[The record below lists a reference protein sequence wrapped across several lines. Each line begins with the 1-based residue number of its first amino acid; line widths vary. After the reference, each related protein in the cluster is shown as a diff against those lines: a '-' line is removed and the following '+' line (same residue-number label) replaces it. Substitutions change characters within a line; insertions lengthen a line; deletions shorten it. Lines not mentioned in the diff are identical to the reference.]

1 MLTAAVTTPTFKRR
15 RATCWSD
22 RPRSPNLPFAQ
33 SFRPTERTV
42 VLKWR
47 HRSPTFNRVYPN
59 PLCHAECARPS
70 CPHAAAPR
78 KMIARTIMGPIK
90 PLLPARGPSGRSL
103 GAREG
108 PLAAPRASRWT
119 DRTDS
124 VRFLVLGLMNVRSSS
139 DMWYRR
145 HVLQR
150 SSSWPLNGKLTLHRL
165 HRNREKVTEIRCRLS
180 PNKIMKT

>member
-42 VLKWR
+42 VPKWR

-70 CPHAAAPR
+70 CPHAAGPR

-124 VRFLVLGLMNVRSSS
+124 VRVQVLGL
-139 DMWYRR
+139 R
-145 HVLQR
+145 HVQ
-150 SSSWPLNGKLTLHRL
+150 KMELTHSKYWYGGIDGQNSKYWNIYWSIDCVAA
-165 HRNREKVTEIRCRLS
+165 HKVRY
-180 PNKIMKT
+180 

>member
-42 VLKWR
+42 VPEWR

-108 PLAAPRASRWT
+108 PLAASRGMDGRIVRIPDYTRTRVNQLIGTSKPQPWPRGG
-119 DRTDS
+119 
-124 VRFLVLGLMNVRSSS
+124 V
-139 DMWYRR
+139 YRA
-145 HVLQR
+145 V
-150 SSSWPLNGKLTLHRL
+150 
-165 HRNREKVTEIRCRLS
+165 
-180 PNKIMKT
+180 

>member
-42 VLKWR
+42 VPKWH

-124 VRFLVLGLMNVRSSS
+124 VRVHVLGFKAPSG
-139 DMWYRR
+139 RR
-145 HVLQR
+145 PGLVQASR
-150 SSSWPLNGKLTLHRL
+150 FGRWCANT
-165 HRNREKVTEIRCRLS
+165 
-180 PNKIMKT
+180 